1 MRQQFPVVPAQAG
14 THSRRN
20 SNGARPAHNKVRRW
34 LWVPAC
40 AGTTALNVAAASL
53 FTAFALTAAQAQP
66 VAEFY
71 RGKTITMLCG
81 IGVGGEF
88 DLLTRLVG
96 RHIVHHI
103 PGNPTSVAQNVIGAG
118 GMKML
123 NYLYSQA
130 PRDGTVIGMVQ
141 TALPVAQALG
151 LSGIQFDAT
160 KLHWLGTSAPAIEV
174 LGVWRKTGVASIE
187 DARKKEVVIGASS
200 RGSNTWAFPTLMNEL
215 FGTRF
220 KVVTG
225 YNAGAQINLAMERG
239 EVDGRVNSWASF
251 KANKPQWVKD
261 RLVNFIARSGPAAPD
276 LDAPSLEEMAKTPAD
291 RHLMELILSGSS
303 LGRPFAIAPGV
314 PEERIKALQA
324 AFDATMKD
332 PAFIAEAAALNFEVD
347 PVSGETLRRT
357 VETIVATPKD
367 VVARAKRFLE

>member
-1 MRQQFPVVPAQAG
+1 MPV
-14 THSRRN
+14 
-20 SNGARPAHNKVRRW
+20 ARS
-34 LWVPAC
+34 
-40 AGTTALNVAAASL
+40 TFL
-53 FTAFALTAAQAQP
+53 FTSLLVGLSGVPAAQAQS

-71 RGKTITMLCG
+71 RGKVVTMICG

-103 PGNPTSVAQNVIGAG
+103 PGNPSSVAQNIIGAS

-123 NYLYSQA
+123 NYLYDQA
-130 PRDGTVIGMVQ
+130 PQDGTVIGMVQ
-141 TALPVAQALG
+141 TALPAAQTMG
-151 LSGIQFDAT
+151 LPGIQFDAT
-160 KLHWLGTSAPAIEV
+160 KLHWLGTSAPSTEV
-174 LGVWRKTGVASIE
+174 LGVMATTGVKTID
-187 DARKKEVVIGASS
+187 DARKKEVAIGASA
-200 RGSNTWAFPTLMNEL
+200 RGSNTYNFPTLMNEL

-261 RLVNFIARSGPAAPD
+261 KLVNFIAMSGPQTPD
-276 LDAPSLEEMAKTPAD
+276 LDAPSVEEMTKTPAD
-291 RHLMELILSGSS
+291 RQFVELVLSGSL

-314 PEERIKALQA
+314 PDQRVKALRA
-324 AFDATMKD
+324 AFNATMKD
-332 PAFIAEAAALNFEVD
+332 PAFLAEAAALNFEVA
-347 PVSGETLRRT
+347 PISGEDLQKT
-357 VETIVATPKD
+357 VDHIVNTPKE
-367 VVARAKRFLE
+367 VAARAKRFLE

>member
-1 MRQQFPVVPAQAG
+1 MAHLRSIGAFAAAALLAGLVGACPAQAQ
-14 THSRRN
+14 S
-20 SNGARPAHNKVRRW
+20 
-34 LWVPAC
+34 
-40 AGTTALNVAAASL
+40 VAD
-53 FTAFALTAAQAQP
+53 
-66 VAEFY
+66 FY

-103 PGNPTSVAQNVIGAG
+103 PGNPSSVAQNIVGAT

-123 NYLYSQA
+123 NYLYEQA
-130 PRDGTVIGMVQ
+130 PRDGTYIGLVQ
-141 TALPVAQALG
+141 TALPAAQTMG
-151 LSGIQFDAT
+151 LPGIQFDAA
-160 KLHWLGTSAPAIEV
+160 KLHWLGTMAPSTEV
-174 LGVWRKTGVASIE
+174 LGVMSRTGVKNIE
-187 DARKKEVVIGASS
+187 DARRREVVIGASS
-200 RGSNTWAFPTLMNEL
+200 RGSNTHSFPTLMNEL
-215 FGTRF
+215 FGTKF

-261 RLVNFIARSGPAAPD
+261 KIVNFVAMSGPQPPD
-276 LDAPSLEEMAKTPAD
+276 LDAPSVEEMAKTPED
-291 RHLMELILSGSS
+291 RQFVELLLSGSL

-314 PEERIKALQA
+314 PDERIKALRA

-332 PAFIAEAAALNFEVD
+332 PAFLAEAAALNFEVA
-347 PVSGETLRRT
+347 PISGEELQRT
-357 VETIVATPKD
+357 VEHIVSTPRQIA
-367 VVARAKRFLE
+367 ARAKRFLE

>member
-1 MRQQFPVVPAQAG
+1 MMRL
-14 THSRRN
+14 N
-20 SNGARPAHNKVRRW
+20 
-34 LWVPAC
+34 
-40 AGTTALNVAAASL
+40 TAAV
-53 FTAFALTAAQAQP
+53 FALVLAATTGASPTQAQS

-103 PGNPTSVAQNVIGAG
+103 PGNPSSVAQNMVGAT

-123 NYLYSQA
+123 NYLYEQA
-130 PRDGTVIGMVQ
+130 PRDGTYIGMVQ
-141 TALPVAQALG
+141 TALPAAQTMG
-151 LSGIQFDAT
+151 LPGIQFDAA
-160 KLHWLGTSAPAIEV
+160 KLHWLGTMAPSTEV
-174 LGVWRKTGVASIE
+174 LGVMSRTGVKTIE
-187 DARKKEVVIGASS
+187 DARTREVVIGASS
-200 RGSNTWAFPTLMNEL
+200 RGSNTHSFPTLMNEL
-215 FGTRF
+215 FGTKF

-251 KANKPQWVKD
+251 KANKPQWVKEKI
-261 RLVNFIARSGPAAPD
+261 VNFIAMSGPQPPD
-276 LDAPSLEEMAKTPAD
+276 LDTPSVEEMAKTPED
-291 RHLMELILSGSS
+291 RQFVELLLSGSL

-314 PEERIKALQA
+314 PDERINALRV

-332 PAFIAEAAALNFEVD
+332 PAFLAEAAALNFEVA
-347 PVSGETLRRT
+347 PISGEALQKT
-357 VETIVATPKD
+357 VEHIVSTPRE
-367 VVARAKRFLE
+367 VAARAKRFLE